1 MPVLDI
7 ATVTDEQVSALRE
20 RFLKFEGEEIDEET
34 KMPKK
39 YDPRDIEDFK
49 TDDTMVK
56 FYITH
61 GQANMDEAFRIL
73 TTSLEW
79 RKTFSVREISF
90 DAFPENVKAS
100 NAVSMQGTD
109 KEGRRIIWMYM
120 NRIKRTKGDLDIWSR
135 YFVYHLEKLFQQRGT
150 QRLIFVNDLSG
161 VGITNFDYELTGFA
175 VKLFENH
182 YPDLL
187 TFQVNYNMAWT
198 LKTAWNIIK
207 TWMTPEAIARV
218 KFVKNDELQQYVCS
232 EFIPTHMGGQFK

>member
-100 NAVSMQGTD
+100 NAVSMQG
-109 KEGRRIIWMYM
+109 
-120 NRIKRTKGDLDIWSR
+120 L
-135 YFVYHLEKLFQQRGT
+135 
-150 QRLIFVNDLSG
+150 
-161 VGITNFDYELTGFA
+161 
-175 VKLFENH
+175 
-182 YPDLL
+182 P
-187 TFQVNYNMAWT
+187 
-198 LKTAWNIIK
+198 
-207 TWMTPEAIARV
+207 
-218 KFVKNDELQQYVCS
+218 KFVSIYVNQIFYSKNLID
-232 EFIPTHMGGQFK
+232 

>member
-1 MPVLDI
+1 MNI
-7 ATVTDEQVSALRE
+7 ATDVRPKFTKVPTSVTPSKTEIHKSFYFEITLDKPSNDTVTTLYDEYIDWQKLTEQKTSRVYSSSTTKVGRNNKIL
-20 RFLKFEGEEIDEET
+20 EENRHLLSSPLLAIFT
-34 KMPKK
+34 
-39 YDPRDIEDFK
+39 
-49 TDDTMVK
+49 
-56 FYITH
+56 
-61 GQANMDEAFRIL
+61 
-73 TTSLEW
+73 
-79 RKTFSVREISF
+79 
-90 DAFPENVKAS
+90 
-100 NAVSMQGTD
+100 GTD